1 MKTRPADSRYEWGSI
16 AAQVSPK
23 IKQGIAMQRITFKGF
38 QGFDLAARLDR
49 PHGPIRAYALF
60 AHCFT
65 CGKDL
70 QPANRIVKALNN
82 DGIAVLRFDFTGLG
96 KSGGEFENT
105 NFSSNVSDL
114 VAAAQHM
121 REHYEAPRLMI
132 GHSLGGTA
140 TLLAALEVPEVN
152 AVVTIGSPSNATN
165 IEKQFAGALDTI
177 EAEGEAEVSLAGRPF
192 RIKKQFLEDIRDQNV
207 LDAVTKLRK
216 PILICHSPLDNTV
229 SVDHAAEIFM
239 AAKHPKS
246 FLSLDKADH
255 LLFTPGSA
263 EYIARSIAGWAS
275 AYLPDLTEEDM
286 INIPYGEVAV
296 HPTGY
301 GKFQQHVHAGPH
313 IILADEPK
321 AYGGDETGATPY
333 NLVLAGLGACTSMT
347 LKMYAERKGIDLQDV
362 EIYLEHKKIH
372 AEDCDSCET
381 KSGKLDKIE
390 RQIVLKGNLSSD
402 ERARLI
408 EIADRCPVHRTLH
421 NEVVITTEERV
432 SGS

>member
-1 MKTRPADSRYEWGSI
+1 
-16 AAQVSPK
+16 
-23 IKQGIAMQRITFKGF
+23 MQRITFKGS

-96 KSGGEFENT
+96 KSEGEFANT
-105 NFSSNVSDL
+105 NFSSNVADL

-121 REHYEAPRLMI
+121 REYFEAPSLMI

-140 TLLAALEVPEVN
+140 TLLAALEVPEVK

-165 IEKQFAGALDTI
+165 VMKQFACAVDTI
-177 EAEGEAEVSLAGRPF
+177 EGEGEAEVSLAGRPF
-192 RIKKQFLEDIRDQNV
+192 KIKKQFLDDIRGQNV
-207 LDAVTKLRK
+207 LDAVAKLKK
-216 PILICHSPLDNTV
+216 PLLICHSPIDDTV
-229 SVDHAAEIFM
+229 SVDHAGEIFM

-255 LLFTPGSA
+255 LLFTPGTA
-263 EYIARSIAGWAS
+263 EYVATSIATWAS
-275 AYLPDLTEEDM
+275 PYIPDLLTEDM
-286 INIPYGEVAV
+286 IKVPYGRVAV

-301 GKFQQHVHAGPH
+301 GKFQQHIHAGPH
-313 IILADEPK
+313 TILADEPK

-333 NLVLAGLGACTSMT
+333 NLLLAGLGACTSMT
-347 LKMYAERKGIDLQDV
+347 IKMYAERKGIDLKDV

-372 AEDCDSCET
+372 AEDCDTCESKT
-381 KSGKLDKIE
+381 GKLDKIE
-390 RQIVLKGNLSSD
+390 RQIILKGNLTD
-402 ERARLI
+402 EERTRLI

-421 NEVVITTEERV
+421 SEVVITTEERRTEDV
-432 SGS
+432 

>member
-1 MKTRPADSRYEWGSI
+1 MEK
-16 AAQVSPK
+16 
-23 IKQGIAMQRITFKGF
+23 ITFTGS
-38 QGFDLAARLDR
+38 QGFELAARLDR
-49 PHGPIRAYALF
+49 PMGPIRAYALF

-105 NFSSNVSDL
+105 NFSSNVADL
-114 VAAAQHM
+114 VAAANHM
-121 REHYEAPRLMI
+121 RDTLEAPSLMI

-140 TLLAALEVPEVN
+140 TLLAALDVPEVK
-152 AVVTIGSPSNATN
+152 AVATLGSPSNATN
-165 IEKQFAGALDTI
+165 VMKQFAGDVGTI
-177 EAEGEAEVSLAGRPF
+177 EATGEADVKLAGRPF
-192 RIKKQFLEDIRDQNV
+192 KIKKQFLDDIKDQNV
-207 LDAVTKLRK
+207 LDAVAKLKK
-216 PILICHSPLDNTV
+216 PLLIAHSPIDDTV

-246 FLSLDKADH
+246 FLSLDKGDH
-255 LLFTPGSA
+255 LLFAPGAA
-263 EYIARSIAGWAS
+263 EYVAKSIAAWAS

-286 INIPYGEVAV
+286 IHVPYGRVAV

-313 IILADEPK
+313 TLLADEPK

-333 NLVLAGLGACTSMT
+333 NLLLAGLGTCTSMT
-347 LKMYAERKGIDLQDV
+347 IQMYADRKGIKLDDV
-362 EIYLEHKKIH
+362 EVYLDHKKIH
-372 AEDCDSCET
+372 ADDCET
-381 KSGKLDKIE
+381 CETTSGKLDKIE
-390 RQIVLKGNLSSD
+390 RQIVLKGDLSD
-402 ERARLI
+402 AERTRLI

-421 NEVVITTEERV
+421 SEVVITTEERPENTD
-432 SGS
+432 

>member
-1 MKTRPADSRYEWGSI
+1 
-16 AAQVSPK
+16 
-23 IKQGIAMQRITFKGF
+23 MQRITFKGS

-96 KSGGEFENT
+96 KSEGEFANT
-105 NFSSNVSDL
+105 NFSSNVADL

-121 REHYEAPRLMI
+121 REHFEAPSLMI

-140 TLLAALEVPEVN
+140 TLLAALEVPEVK

-165 IEKQFAGALDTI
+165 VMKQFACAVDTI
-177 EAEGEAEVSLAGRPF
+177 EGEGEAEVSLAGRPF
-192 RIKKQFLEDIRDQNV
+192 KIKKQFLDDIRGQNV
-207 LDAVTKLRK
+207 LDAVAKLKK
-216 PILICHSPLDNTV
+216 PLLICHSPIDDTV
-229 SVDHAAEIFM
+229 SVDHAGEIFM

-255 LLFTPGSA
+255 LLFTPGTA
-263 EYIARSIAGWAS
+263 EYVATSIATWAS
-275 AYLPDLTEEDM
+275 PYIPDLLAED
-286 INIPYGEVAV
+286 IIKVPYGRVAV

-301 GKFQQHVHAGPH
+301 GKFQQHIHAGPH
-313 IILADEPK
+313 TILADEPK

-333 NLVLAGLGACTSMT
+333 NLLLAGLGACTSMT
-347 LKMYAERKGIDLQDV
+347 IKMYAERKGIDLQDV

-372 AEDCDSCET
+372 AEDCDTCESKT
-381 KSGKLDKIE
+381 GKLDKIE
-390 RQIVLKGNLSSD
+390 RQIILKGNLTD
-402 ERARLI
+402 EERARLI

-421 NEVVITTEERV
+421 SEVVITTEERRTEDV
-432 SGS
+432 

>member
-1 MKTRPADSRYEWGSI
+1 
-16 AAQVSPK
+16 
-23 IKQGIAMQRITFKGF
+23 MQRITFKGS

-96 KSGGEFENT
+96 KSGGEFANT
-105 NFSSNVSDL
+105 NFSSNVADL

-121 REHYEAPRLMI
+121 REHFEAPSLMI

-140 TLLAALEVPEVN
+140 TLLAALEVPEVK
-152 AVVTIGSPSNATN
+152 AVATIGSPSNATN
-165 IEKQFAGALDTI
+165 VMKQFACAVDTI
-177 EAEGEAEVSLAGRPF
+177 EGEGEAEVSLAGRPF
-192 RIKKQFLEDIRDQNV
+192 TIRKQFLDDIRDQNV
-207 LDAVTKLRK
+207 LNAVAKLKK
-216 PILICHSPLDNTV
+216 PLLICHSPIDDTV
-229 SVDHAAEIFM
+229 SVDHAGELFM

-255 LLFTPGSA
+255 LLFTPGTA
-263 EYIARSIAGWAS
+263 EYVATSVAVWAS
-275 AYLPDLTEEDM
+275 PYIPNLTEDDM
-286 INIPYGEVAV
+286 IKVSYGRVAV

-301 GKFQQHVHAGPH
+301 GKFQQHIHAGPH
-313 IILADEPK
+313 TILADEPK

-333 NLVLAGLGACTSMT
+333 NLLLAGLGACTSMT
-347 LKMYAERKGIDLQDV
+347 IKMYADRKGFNLQDV

-372 AEDCDSCET
+372 AEDCDTCESKT
-381 KSGKLDKIE
+381 GKLDKIE
-390 RQIVLKGNLSSD
+390 RQIVLKGNLTGE

-421 NEVVITTEERV
+421 SEVVITTKERMAE
-432 SGS
+432 SL